1 MTNDGEF
8 QVLYANQQTSGSR
21 ARWRHHSD
29 AGAAAT
35 TPDDSCRHA
44 YRAGGIIGVASKS
57 TATSL
62 RVYNGHDKYNE
73 WVFVAQQVSNRAG
86 APTGSQTPTGGI
98 NLPGGPP
105 GGIGGRGRGGQGQ
118 QPGGSLLEKA
128 GAAAVRAISRRS
140 VRSARRRSGW
150 AVWFQSGQ
158 RLRACAGPRRTLTA
172 TMKLFAAL
180 STLVSLVGAPAVV
193 RAQDLPAHPIT
204 PGERAKWVG
213 TSVYGPRSLTAG
225 VFVAGIQ
232 TYTDWPEEWEHSWR
246 GFGRRYVGRDAAIAT
261 SNSIEAALGSAWAKI
276 RGTSAVRAT
285 ACAIARRTRRSSHSS
300 RDAPTDIWRGLGA
313 LRGNGEWQRDT
324 ERVAAA
330 VARRMAAGG
339 AA

>member
-1 MTNDGEF
+1 
-8 QVLYANQQTSGSR
+8 
-21 ARWRHHSD
+21 
-29 AGAAAT
+29 
-35 TPDDSCRHA
+35 
-44 YRAGGIIGVASKS
+44 
-57 TATSL
+57 
-62 RVYNGHDKYNE
+62 
-73 WVFVAQQVSNRAG
+73 
-86 APTGSQTPTGGI
+86 
-98 NLPGGPP
+98 
-105 GGIGGRGRGGQGQ
+105 
-118 QPGGSLLEKA
+118 
-128 GAAAVRAISRRS
+128 
-140 VRSARRRSGW
+140 
-150 AVWFQSGQ
+150 
-158 RLRACAGPRRTLTA
+158 
-172 TMKLFAAL
+172 MKLFAAL
-180 STLVSLVGAPAVV
+180 STLVSLVGAPAVM

-261 SNSIEAALGSAWAKI
+261 SNSIEAALGSAWGEDP
-276 RGTSAVRAT
+276 RYFRCSCDSLRDRAANAT
-285 ACAIARRTRRSSHSS
+285 RRRTSG
-300 RDAPTDIWRGLGA
+300 AGLGA